1 MPRLAILHTTETF
14 KSAGSAFQFS
24 AHVRW
29 AILNKRAV
37 ILCLRTGKYLGL
49 NEVGTQIWKGL
60 SEGIHRSEL
69 CVQIGQ
75 LYNVDVT
82 FIYTDYDVL
91 ISQLLSRRLIEPI
104 GIRTNVR
111 FTPGTFVRFP
121 IPLAF
126 RAWVCHMS
134 VSLRLRFGD
143 FSNTYDFARG
153 CVSRMP
159 DTPIAQLE
167 RCLSRFIY
175 AEKFSPQA
183 ISQQDCLPR
192 SLSLF
197 IFLVECGFAV
207 RHIIGI
213 ADDPLRAHGWV
224 ELENT
229 ILLDSK
235 DIVQEYLPISFLN

>member
-1 MPRLAILHTTETF
+1 MPRLAILHNTETF
-14 KSAGSAFQFS
+14 KSAGSDFQFG
-24 AHVRW
+24 AHIRW
-29 AILNKRAV
+29 AILNRRAV

-69 CVQIGQ
+69 CLQIGQ

-82 FIYTDYDVL
+82 SIYRDYDVL
-91 ISQLLSRRLIEPI
+91 ISQLLSRGLIEPI
-104 GIRTNVR
+104 GTYTTVQFI
-111 FTPGTFVRFP
+111 PSTFVRFS
-121 IPLAF
+121 IPLTF
-126 RAWVCHMS
+126 RAWICQMS
-134 VSLRLRFGD
+134 VNLRLRFCD
-143 FSNTYDFARG
+143 FSNTYDFARSS
-153 CVSRMP
+153 VSHMP
-159 DTPIAQLE
+159 DTSIAQLE
-167 RCLSRFIY
+167 HCLSRFIY
-175 AEKFSPQA
+175 AEKFSTQA

-197 IFLVECGFAV
+197 IFLLECGFAV

-235 DIVQEYLPISFLN
+235 DIVQEYLPISVLN